1 MSPFFHGGAGA
12 MLARCF
18 IPCPIQIRNCESF
31 LFLFTENL
39 MKPFTVISHIVCAI
53 ALVTSIIVGFWGM
66 NEYGV
71 VPLFAL
77 LTLGG
82 SFCFGTQLMFIITG
96 E

>member
-1 MSPFFHGGAGA
+1 
-12 MLARCF
+12 
-18 IPCPIQIRNCESF
+18 
-31 LFLFTENL
+31 
-39 MKPFTVISHIVCAI
+39 MKPITVISHIVLSLT
-53 ALVTSIIVGFWGM
+53 LVASIIVGFWGM

-82 SFCFGTQLMFIITG
+82 SFCFGTQLMLIITG

>member
-1 MSPFFHGGAGA
+1 
-12 MLARCF
+12 
-18 IPCPIQIRNCESF
+18 
-31 LFLFTENL
+31 
-39 MKPFTVISHIVCAI
+39 MKPIAVLSHILLSVILLASI
-53 ALVTSIIVGFWGM
+53 LVGLHGM

-82 SFCFGTQLMFIITG
+82 SFVLGTQLMLIITG

>member
-1 MSPFFHGGAGA
+1 
-12 MLARCF
+12 
-18 IPCPIQIRNCESF
+18 
-31 LFLFTENL
+31 
-39 MKPFTVISHIVCAI
+39 MKPTAVLSHIVLSLI
-53 ALVTSIIVGFWGM
+53 LVASIIVGFWGM

-82 SFCFGTQLMFIITG
+82 SFCFGTQLMLIITG

>member
-1 MSPFFHGGAGA
+1 MTP
-12 MLARCF
+12 
-18 IPCPIQIRNCESF
+18 
-31 LFLFTENL
+31 T
-39 MKPFTVISHIVCAI
+39 KVISHIVCSLS
-53 ALVTSIIVGFWGM
+53 LVTSIIVGLWGM

-82 SFCFGTQLMFIITG
+82 SFLFGTQLMLIITG